1 MKKDA
6 GNFNCTINIQWLF
19 QIFSGIFA
27 SANVEID
34 DLMLGSKKP
43 DKVKNKTK
51 ALDPNI
57 NEDKPESILKSSWVF
72 QPENKHVFYDRY
84 DIKVQKTLGCI
95 AASNSGLYEA
105 KKVGQRS

>member
-1 MKKDA
+1 
-6 GNFNCTINIQWLF
+6 
-19 QIFSGIFA
+19 
-27 SANVEID
+27 
-34 DLMLGSKKP
+34 MLGSKKP

-105 KKVGQRS
+105 KKAGQRSCDKPEKYCNYNVTKFYIAKLFLIFT